1 MAMFLIRRIGHGI
14 LVLWLISVAVFALFF
29 VAPSNVA
36 QTLAGRQGTPETIAL
51 IKHRLGLDLPVW
63 QQYLHFLGNA
73 VKGNLGYDYYHQVPV
88 THIIGQ
94 ALPITVSLALGAAVL
109 WLALGVFNGVIS
121 ATHPRS
127 LADRGLTLFALFF
140 YSFPSFLLGLLLL
153 YFLYFRLTLSG
164 FGWFP
169 AGGYAPLAGGIGP
182 WFQHLLLPWV
192 ALALLLAATYT
203 RLTRGSMLDVLG
215 EDYIRTARSKGIR
228 ESRVVVVHGLRSALT
243 PVVTQFGI
251 DLGQLIGGVVVTE
264 TVFSLPGAR
273 TDRGHRDQPAGPTSD
288 HRHRPVRLGG
298 RRGGE
303 HPRRHRVRRTRSTRP
318 TALAVPEDGGMWP
331 VLRYVV
337 PRDRCLWRGWDRVL
351 RGWPTGRDRYAGD
364 VRRPAA
370 NGRRARGARPA
381 PD

>member
-14 LVLWLISVAVFALFF
+14 LVLWLISIAVFGLFF

-36 QTLAGRQGTPETIAL
+36 QTLAGRQATPETIAL

-63 QQYLHFLGNA
+63 KQYLHFLGNA
-73 VKGNLGYDYYHQVPV
+73 LKGNLGYDYYHQVPV
-88 THIIGQ
+88 TKIIAQ

-109 WLALGVFNGVIS
+109 WLLLGVFNGVIS

-153 YFLYFRLTLSG
+153 YFLYFRLTLAG
-164 FGWFP
+164 FNWFP
-169 AGGYAPLAGGIGP
+169 AGGYSPIAGGVGP
-182 WFQHLLLPWV
+182 WFQHLVLPWV

-243 PVVTQFGI
+243 PVITQFGI

-264 TVFSLPGAR
+264 TVFSLPGLGQTAVVAINQQDLPVIIGIVLFASAAVVVANILVDIGYAVLDPR
-273 TDRGHRDQPAGPTSD
+273 
-288 HRHRPVRLGG
+288 VRL
-298 RRGGE
+298 
-303 HPRRHRVRRTRSTRP
+303 H
-318 TALAVPEDGGMWP
+318 
-331 VLRYVV
+331 
-337 PRDRCLWRGWDRVL
+337 
-351 RGWPTGRDRYAGD
+351 
-364 VRRPAA
+364 
-370 NGRRARGARPA
+370 
-381 PD
+381 